1 MQTTTALSGN
11 LDLLTRY
18 KECSASRKQALTA
31 IRLGARD
38 RICER
43 CEVAAFVG
51 LLRLLQR
58 IQAFA
63 AREAN
68 TQSIPLNTFPCNA
81 RPCLICLV
89 ILPLALLPGP

>member
-18 KECSASRKQALTA
+18 KERSASRKQALTA

-58 IQAFA
+58 IQA
-63 AREAN
+63 
-68 TQSIPLNTFPCNA
+68 
-81 RPCLICLV
+81 
-89 ILPLALLPGP
+89 LLPGKQTRPRFL